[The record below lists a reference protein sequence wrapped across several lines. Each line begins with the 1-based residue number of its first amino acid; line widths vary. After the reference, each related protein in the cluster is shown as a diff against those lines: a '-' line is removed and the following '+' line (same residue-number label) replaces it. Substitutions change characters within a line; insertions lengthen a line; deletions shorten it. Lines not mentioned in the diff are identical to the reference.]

1 MAITKDIRVGWFLAV
16 RGLRRS
22 SLWTSSLIVIV
33 MTLTFLNLVVVAG
46 ILVGLIDGIG
56 VTYRDAYNGD
66 VFVSRQ
72 IEKTYIEGTTDIE
85 RMIARAPGVVGWST
99 RFLGSATLQ
108 ADYKT
113 RTRFS
118 DVPDQVSAAISGID
132 PDAEDRVTNLSAYVI
147 EGEYLDPSD
156 EDKILVGSNL
166 FHKYMSFESPDF
178 RTLKG
183 ADLGSRVRLTIGTS
197 SREVVIKGILKSKL
211 DEIDRRIF
219 MSDRVVRKLIGRN
232 DLNASEIAVRV
243 DRDMVDPAET
253 KAFLLAAGADRTARV
268 QLAEEGEPDFVKDI
282 KAAFSLLGNVIGS
295 VGIVV
300 ASITIF
306 IVIFVNAITR
316 RKYIG
321 IMKGIGVSR
330 LAIETSYI
338 FQSLFYAIVGTGI
351 GLSVLYSLLV
361 PYFAAH
367 PIDFPF
373 SDGILVAPVYE
384 TGVRVLVL
392 LVATLIAGYV
402 PARIVVKQNTL
413 DAILG
418 R

>member
-1 MAITKDIRVGWFLAV
+1 MTGANDIRVGLFLAV

-22 SLWTSSLIVIV
+22 SVWTSGLIIV
-33 MTLTFLNLVVVAG
+33 VMMLTFLNLVVVAG

-56 VTYRDAYNGD
+56 VTYRNAYNGD

-72 IEKTYIEGTTDIE
+72 IEKTYIEATPDIE
-85 RMIARAPGVVGWST
+85 KIIAHAPGVIGWTT
-99 RFLGSATLQ
+99 RYLAGASLQ

-113 RTRFS
+113 RTRLS
-118 DVPDQVSAAISGID
+118 DVPDEVNAQISGID
-132 PDAEDRVTNLSAYVI
+132 PDAEDRVTNLSSYII
-147 EGEYLDPSD
+147 EGEYLDRDD
-156 EDKILVGSNL
+156 EDFVLVGSNL
-166 FHKYMSFESPDF
+166 FNKYMSFETPDF

-183 ADLGSRVRLTIGTS
+183 ADLGSRVRLTVGDS

-219 MSDRVVRKLIGRN
+219 MSDRVVRKLTGRT
-232 DLNASEIAVRV
+232 DLNASEIAIRV
-243 DRDMVDPAET
+243 DPSVDPAET
-253 KAFLLAAGADRTARV
+253 KAYMIAAGADRTARV
-268 QLAEEGEPDFVKDI
+268 QLAEEGEPQFVKDI
-282 KAAFSLLGNVIGS
+282 KTAFSLLGNVIGS

-330 LAIETSYI
+330 VAIESSYV
-338 FQSLFYAIVGTGI
+338 FQSLFYAIVGTGL
-351 GLSVLYSLLV
+351 GLIVLYAALV
-361 PYFAAH
+361 PLFAAH

-373 SDGILVAPVYE
+373 SDGILVAPVGE
-384 TGVRVLVL
+384 TMIRVLIL
-392 LVATLIAGYV
+392 MVATLVAGYV
-402 PARIVVKQNTL
+402 PARLVVKQNTL

>member
-1 MAITKDIRVGWFLAV
+1 MVGANDIRVGLFLAV

-22 SLWTSSLIVIV
+22 SIWTSGLIIVV

-46 ILVGLIDGIG
+46 ILVGLIEGIG
-56 VTYRDAYNGD
+56 VTYKGAYNGD
-66 VFVSRQ
+66 LFVSRQ

-85 RMIARAPGVVGWST
+85 KIIARAPGVLGWST
-99 RFLGSATLQ
+99 RYLASATIQ
-108 ADYKT
+108 SDYKT
-113 RTRFS
+113 RTRLS
-118 DVPDQVSAAISGID
+118 DVPDQANAMISGID
-132 PDAEDRVTNLSAYVI
+132 PEAEDRVTNLSSYLI
-147 EGEYLDPSD
+147 EGTYLDQDD
-156 EDKILVGSNL
+156 EDEILVGANL
-166 FHKYMSFESPDF
+166 FYKYMSFESPDL

-197 SREVVIKGILKSKL
+197 SREVTIKGILKSKL

-219 MSDRVVRKLIGRN
+219 ISDRVVRKLTGRT
-232 DLNASEIAVRV
+232 DLNASEIAIRI
-243 DRDMVDPAET
+243 DPAIDPAVT
-253 KAFLLAAGADRTARV
+253 KAYMIAAGADRTARV
-268 QLAEEGEPDFVKDI
+268 QLAAEGEPSFVKDI
-282 KAAFSLLGNVIGS
+282 KTAFSLLGNVIGS

-316 RKYIG
+316 RKFIG

-330 LAIETSYI
+330 AAIESSYV
-338 FQSLFYAIVGTGI
+338 FQSFFYATVGTGI
-351 GLSVLYSLLV
+351 GLIILYLVLV
-361 PYFAAH
+361 PFFAAH

-373 SDGILVAPVYE
+373 SDGILVAPFFE
-384 TGVRVLVL
+384 TGIRVLIL
-392 LVATLIAGYV
+392 LFATLVAGYI